1 MKVLIV
7 GGGGREHAIAW
18 KIKQSPRVSKLYCAP
33 GNGGTAQ
40 IATNVAIKA
49 TDLAALTAFAV
60 KEGVDLVF
68 VAPDDPLA
76 MGLVDELERV
86 GIRAFG
92 PGKAASLI
100 ESSKVFAKDLM
111 RRYQIPTADY
121 VVFDDLIKAMQYI
134 EKVQLPAVIK
144 ADGLAL
150 GKGVIIARTRD
161 EARQAVQKMMEE
173 AAFGAAGKR
182 IVVEEFLTGPELTV
196 LAFTDGKTV
205 RPMISSRDHKRAF
218 DGDQGPN
225 TGGMGA
231 VVPGTVCTD
240 AEWDVMT
247 KTIFQPTIDAMRAE
261 GRLFRGVIYYG
272 LMLTPKGPYVI
283 EYNARFGDPEAQAV
297 LPLLET
303 DLMTIIDAVL
313 DGKLDRIDIQWQDAC
328 SCCVVMAS
336 GGYPAAYKTG
346 YPIFGLDTL
355 PADCLVF
362 HAGTRIEGDQF
373 VTGGG
378 RVLGVVS
385 LGKTLPDAIRQA
397 YHGVAGI
404 DFKHAHYRRDI
415 GGAAW

>member
-18 KIKQSPRVSKLYCAP
+18 KIKQSSRVDKIYCAP
-33 GNGGTAQ
+33 GNGGTAR

-86 GIRAFG
+86 GIQAFG
-92 PGKAASLI
+92 PDKAASLI

-111 RRYQIPTADY
+111 RRYHIPTADY
-121 VVFDDLIKAMQYI
+121 AVFDDLATAMRYI
-134 EKVQLPAVIK
+134 EKVSLPTVIK

-161 EARQAVQKMMEE
+161 EARRAVRKMMGE

-205 RPMISSRDHKRAF
+205 RPMVSSRDHKRAF
-218 DGDQGPN
+218 DDDQGPN

-231 VVPGTVCTD
+231 VVPGAVCTD

-261 GRLFRGVIYYG
+261 GRPFRGVIYYG
-272 LMLTPKGPYVI
+272 LMLTPQGPHVI

-313 DGKLDRIDIQWQDAC
+313 KGSLDQLDIQWKDAC

-362 HAGTRIEGDQF
+362 HAGTRMEGDQF
-373 VTGGG
+373 VTSGG

-385 LGKTLPDAIRQA
+385 LAETLPDAIRQA

-404 DFKHAHYRRDI
+404 DFQHAHYRRDI
-415 GGAAW
+415 GGSAW